1 MTSSQTKP
9 RGPLAGYRV
18 LDLCSVLMGPY
29 CTQVLADLGA
39 EVIKLESP
47 QGDTSRLLKPAREGS
62 DPASFRVLN
71 RGKRGIVVDLS
82 DPKGR
87 EVCLELARTCD
98 VFIHSIRPQA
108 IAKLGLGY
116 DAVSQS
122 NPGIV
127 YCNML
132 GFGRN
137 GRYSGAAAY
146 DDIIQALSGAAWLQS
161 QTAGKPQYVSNVI
174 ADKVSGLT
182 GVYSIMAALLH
193 RERTGEGQEIDVP
206 MFETLA
212 AFVLVEHIT
221 GSFYDPPTTAP
232 VYGRVVSP
240 SRRPYATAD
249 GHLAVLVYTDKQWQR
264 FAQIAGRGDLL
275 DDPRVNTITARSE
288 RPEICNDMIAE
299 ILSTRRTE
307 EWLPALVDAG
317 IPVARVNSTADL
329 FEDPHL
335 ADVGFFVSQDDP
347 LDGRVRMPSFPVSFS
362 RTPVHTPPAGP
373 RLGEHTVQV
382 LREAGYT
389 PEEVDALLR
398 ERVVVQH
405 ASKT

>member
-1 MTSSQTKP
+1 MTTASAPRRPPQTDKPDGELAVTSSQRKSP
-9 RGPLAGYRV
+9 GPLAGYRV
-18 LDLCSVLMGPY
+18 PDLCSVLMGPY

-47 QGDTSRLLKPAREGS
+47 EGDTSRRLKPAREGG

-71 RGKRGIVVDLS
+71 RGKRGIVVDRS

-98 VFIHSIRPQA
+98 VFVHAIRPQA
-108 IAKLGLGY
+108 IARLGLGY

-122 NPGIV
+122 DPSIV
-127 YCNML
+127 DSNML
-132 GFGRN
+132 EFGRN

-182 GVYSIMAALLH
+182 GAYSIMAALLH

-221 GSFYDPPTTAP
+221 GSFTHHGA
-232 VYGRVVSP
+232 GL
-240 SRRPYATAD
+240 RPR
-249 GHLAVLVYTDKQWQR
+249 GLAV
-264 FAQIAGRGDLL
+264 AQIA
-275 DDPRVNTITARSE
+275 
-288 RPEICNDMIAE
+288 
-299 ILSTRRTE
+299 
-307 EWLPALVDAG
+307 
-317 IPVARVNSTADL
+317 
-329 FEDPHL
+329 
-335 ADVGFFVSQDDP
+335 
-347 LDGRVRMPSFPVSFS
+347 
-362 RTPVHTPPAGP
+362 
-373 RLGEHTVQV
+373 
-382 LREAGYT
+382 
-389 PEEVDALLR
+389 
-398 ERVVVQH
+398 
-405 ASKT
+405 